1 MSSLV
6 DFLNILCWL
15 IVFLVVPIVLGI
27 GLCRT
32 LKVKEFGVRTAFVLV
47 TIFWAVLPFA
57 LKIVQD
63 EAYAYRTDAGDW
75 VSAFQVKDVVDPAT
89 GQPVKVESETDKS
102 VRAIPL
108 TGKEIK
114 REGDK
119 WVLAQD
125 PEVDVIRRKTFD
137 IRRWKDALSYGI
149 DLAGGTNLVYELDAS
164 QAGPEGI
171 DNNLMDRMV
180 GAVTKRINP
189 AGTKEIVV
197 RRVGKMRIEV
207 ILPGADP
214 AVVEET
220 KELMTRLG
228 TLEFSIVVN
237 KSDHAGIIRTAKTTP
252 GTDVVDESSGKIV
265 AKWRPL
271 APEKDAK
278 GRESPNTRFD
288 GNPEIAVRQMVG
300 KAKGYE
306 EILILYEPDESK
318 QITGKLLKRAN
329 SQRDSNG
336 APAVGFHFSQAG
348 GYRFH
353 ELTSL
358 NKPRKDGSKRQ
369 LAVMLNNEVHTAPQ
383 INQPIGEN
391 GIIEGRFTEKEVEE
405 LVSVLNAGAL
415 PVPIKKTPIS
425 EFTISPTLGS
435 DVQSKGKLALWVS
448 SAAVIIF
455 MAAYYFVAGLVAD
468 FALLL
473 NLLFIVFVMAF
484 VKAAF
489 TLPGLAGLVLSAG
502 MAVDANVLIYERM
515 REELARGASL
525 RMAIHNGFDKAF
537 AAIFDSNI
545 ATLISSVI
553 LYMIGTEQVKGFA
566 VSLIIGLAM
575 NLYTAVYVSRLIMN
589 ILEKSK
595 TIKKVRMLS
604 LVGVTNFDFVGKQ
617 VIASIASTVLIV
629 VGLGAFFA
637 RGIANYDIDF
647 TGGVSVMMQFTERQ
661 ETETVR
667 EKLEKTFDKNIT
679 VEELTP
685 FGDTTK
691 GHYFRLRVANAGQS
705 DVNQKQ
711 VERKISPSAVLN
723 AAEKEQAA
731 REKSGDIDQ
740 KDVERKINNTFP
752 EMLVKKSFTFD
763 NPTSI
768 KPVDVV
774 AADDDKAAPVRHP
787 FAEGRQVH
795 LKFSDGKGHVSE
807 IAPATFSRLI
817 QEQLESIA
825 AQEGDAPKY
834 VKADSLFALEGAN
847 GSGMTAREGKVKTY
861 TEMTLFAST
870 VVDPADLEV
879 AISNAQKLM
888 DETPVFDEVTSF
900 ESSVAGETKQSA
912 VFAVVAALLAIVAF
926 VWFRFEN
933 LVFGLAAV
941 VALAHDVL
949 ASLGCVALAS
959 YLSGTTIGS
968 LLLFSDF
975 KINMAMIAAFL
986 TIVGYSLNDTIVIFD
1001 RLREIRGKNPVVTKE
1016 MINATVN
1023 QCFGRTLLTAFTVF
1037 ITVVILYVLGG
1048 EGIHGFAFCMVVG
1061 SIVGTYSTVYIASPL
1076 VLIFMKHAV
1085 LRGGGGGGGRRPLTG
1100 PGAAPAPALR

>member
-1 MSSLV
+1 MSSIV
-6 DFLNILCWL
+6 DFLNVLSWL

-47 TIFWAVLPFA
+47 TIFWAMLPFA

-63 EAYAYRTDAGDW
+63 EVYAYRTDAGEW
-75 VSAFQVKDVVDPAT
+75 VSASKVKDSTDPAT
-89 GQPVKVESETDKS
+89 KQPVKIDSQTEKP
-102 VRAIPL
+102 VRAIQL

-119 WVLAQD
+119 WVLSQD
-125 PEVDVIRRKTFD
+125 SSIEVVRRTTFD
-137 IRRWKDALSYGI
+137 LSRWKDALSYGI

-164 QAGPEGI
+164 QAGSGEI

-237 KSDHAGIIRTAKTTP
+237 ESDNPEIIRAAKSTT
-252 GTDVVDESSGKIV
+252 GTDVVMSGKIV
-265 AKWRPL
+265 AKWRPV
-271 APEKDAK
+271 APDKDSR
-278 GRESPNTRFD
+278 GRETPSTQFD
-288 GNPEIAVRQMVG
+288 GNPEIAVRQMAG
-300 KAKGYE
+300 KPKGYE
-306 EILILYEPDESK
+306 EVLIRYEPDERK

-329 SQRDSNG
+329 STRDSNG

-348 GYRFH
+348 GFAFH
-353 ELTSL
+353 ELTSN
-358 NKPRKDGSKRQ
+358 NKPRKDGSKRL

-383 INQPIGEN
+383 INQPISEN

-405 LVSVLNAGAL
+405 LVAVLNAGAL

-425 EFTISPTLGS
+425 EFTISPTLGY
-435 DVQSKGKLALWVS
+435 DVQSKGKTALWVS

-455 MAAYYFVAGLVAD
+455 MAGYYFVAGLVAD

-473 NLLFIVFVMAF
+473 NLLFIVSVMAF

-489 TLPGLAGLVLSAG
+489 TLPGFAGLVLSAG

-629 VGLGAFFA
+629 AGLGAFFV
-637 RGIANYDIDF
+637 RSTANYDIDF
-647 TGGVSVMMQFTERQ
+647 TGGVSVTMQFTEPQ
-661 ETETVR
+661 QTDTVR
-667 EKLEKTFDKNIT
+667 EKLEQEFNKNIT

-685 FGDTTK
+685 FGATTK
-691 GHYFRLRVANAGQS
+691 GQYFRLRVANEG
-705 DVNQKQ
+705 K
-711 VERKISPSAVLN
+711 
-723 AAEKEQAA
+723 
-731 REKSGDIDQ
+731 GDIDQ
-740 KDVERKINNTFP
+740 KDVERKINDTFP
-752 EMLVKKSFTFD
+752 AMLVKKSFTYD
-763 NPTSI
+763 QPTAI
-768 KPVDVV
+768 KAPDAG
-774 AADDDKAAPVRHP
+774 AADADKPAPARHN

-795 LKFSDGKGHVSE
+795 LKFKDDKGHATE
-807 IAPATFSRLI
+807 IAPATFSRFI
-817 QEQLESIA
+817 QEQLESIK
-825 AQEGDAPKY
+825 APDGGGPRY
-834 VKADSLFALEGAN
+834 PKADSLFDLEGTE
-847 GSGMTAREGKVKTY
+847 GSGMAAREDKVKTY
-861 TEMTLFAST
+861 SAMTLIASAA
-870 VVDPADLEV
+870 VDPADLESAV
-879 AISNAQKLM
+879 ADVQKIM
-888 DETPVFDEVTSF
+888 DQTPAFDEVTSF
-900 ESSVAGETKQSA
+900 ASSVAEDTKHSA
-912 VFAVVAALLAIVAF
+912 VLAVVAALLAIVAF

-959 YLSGTTIGS
+959 YLSGTPIGS
-968 LLLFSDF
+968 LLMFDDF

-1001 RLREIRGKNPVVTKE
+1001 RLREIRGKNPVVTKD
-1016 MINATVN
+1016 MINSTVN

-1085 LRGGGGGGGRRPLTG
+1085 LRGSGGGGGRRPLTG
-1100 PGAAPAPALR
+1100 PGATPAPA

>member
-1 MSSLV
+1 MSSFV
-6 DFLNILCWL
+6 DFLNSLAWF
-15 IVFLVVPIVLGI
+15 IVFLVLPILLGVGI
-27 GLCRT
+27 CRA
-32 LKVKEFGVRTAFVLV
+32 LKVKEFGARAAFVLF
-47 TIFWAVLPFA
+47 TIFAAMYPFA
-57 LKIVQD
+57 DKIVQD

-75 VSAFQVKDVVDPAT
+75 VSSSKVKDIGDPASK
-89 GQPVKVESETDKS
+89 QPVKVESETATD
-102 VRAIPL
+102 L
-108 TGKEIK
+108 TARPIQLTNKEIK
-114 REGDK
+114 RDGGK

-125 PEVDVIRRKTFD
+125 PDIEIVRKKTFD
-137 IRRWKDALSYGI
+137 IGRWKDALSYGI
-149 DLAGGTNLVYELDAS
+149 DLAGGTNLVYELDTS
-164 QAGPEGI
+164 EKQEI

-237 KSDHAGIIRTAKTTP
+237 ERDNPEIIRAARATP
-252 GTDVVDESSGKIV
+252 GTDVYVDGKLV
-265 AKWRPL
+265 AKWREV
-271 APEKDAK
+271 APDKDDK
-278 GRESPNTRFD
+278 GREVPSNQFKGRT
-288 GNPEIAVRQMVG
+288 EIAVRQMPG
-300 KAKGYE
+300 KPKGYD
-306 EILILYEPDESK
+306 EILIRYEEDKDK

-329 SQRDSNG
+329 ATHDGNG
-336 APAVGFHFSQAG
+336 APAVGFHFNQAG
-348 GYRFH
+348 GFRFH
-353 ELTSL
+353 DLTSQ
-358 NKPRKDGSKRQ
+358 NKPRKDGSKRL
-369 LAVMLNNEVHTAPQ
+369 LAVMLNDKVHTAPQ
-383 INQPIGEN
+383 INQPIQEN
-391 GIIEGRFTEKEVEE
+391 GIIEGRFNQKEVDE
-405 LVSVLNAGAL
+405 LVAVLNAGAL

-455 MAAYYFVAGLVAD
+455 MASYYFVAGLVAD

-473 NLLFIVFVMAF
+473 NLLFIVAVMAF

-515 REELARGASL
+515 REELGRGASL
-525 RMAIHNGFDKAF
+525 RMAIHNGFDKAW

-545 ATLISSVI
+545 ATLISSLI

-575 NLYTAVYVSRLIMN
+575 NLYTAVFISKIIMN

-595 TIKKVRMLS
+595 TIRKVRMLS

-617 VIASIASTVLIV
+617 VVASIASTVLIV
-629 VGLGAFFA
+629 AGLAAFFA
-637 RGIANYDIDF
+637 RGVKNYDIDF
-647 TGGVSVMMQFTERQ
+647 TGGVSVTMQFTEPQ
-661 ETETVR
+661 QADTVR
-667 EKLEKTFDKNIT
+667 AELEKKFNKNIT

-685 FGDTTK
+685 YGETK
-691 GHYFRLRVANAGQS
+691 GYYFRLRVANEE
-705 DVNQKQ
+705 KQ
-711 VERKISPSAVLN
+711 
-723 AAEKEQAA
+723 
-731 REKSGDIDQ
+731 DIDQ
-740 KDVERKINNTFP
+740 KEVEQKISAAFP
-752 EMLVKKSFTFD
+752 DKLVKKSFTYD
-763 NPTSI
+763 KPTAI
-768 KPVDVV
+768 KPVET
-774 AADDDKAAPVRHP
+774 AAAGAATGAETAAPAGQP
-787 FAEGRQVH
+787 FADGTQVH
-795 LKFSDGKGHVSE
+795 LNFKDDKGHPAEV
-807 IAPATFSRLI
+807 APATFGRFV
-817 QEQLESIA
+817 QEQLESVKA
-825 AQEGDAPKY
+825 KAGDAPKY
-834 VKADSLFALEGAN
+834 PKADSLFSLVGTAGEGM
-847 GSGMTAREGKVKTY
+847 SAREGKVKIFKA
-861 TEMTLFAST
+861 MTLYVSKT
-870 VVDPADLEV
+870 VDPADLEV
-879 AISNAQKLM
+879 ALSDVQKSM
-888 DETPVFDEVTSF
+888 DQTPLFDEVTSF
-900 ESSVAGETKQSA
+900 ASSVAKDTKYSA
-912 VFAVVAALLAIVAF
+912 VYAVVAALLAIVAF

-968 LLLFSDF
+968 LLLFDDF

-1016 MINATVN
+1016 MINSTVN

-1076 VLIFMKHAV
+1076 VLIFMKHAI
-1085 LRGGGGGGGRRPLTG
+1085 LRGSSGGGGRRPLTG
-1100 PGAAPAPALR
+1100 PGATPAPAVR